1 MKIPRPIDEAG
12 YERELN
18 RAITRLERKTALIP
32 RQLDPK
38 TMLGRLWRAL
48 KDSPVP
54 LTVHEA
60 HDAAGIECPLH
71 RMGPRFGHL
80 ERMGWIERA
89 GIKDKAWVHG
99 KNELP
104 IVHKVTLFRALDGQ
118 FRDPQQRIEL
128 ATQFFLRS
136 VDRLDQSRLTNRCC
150 TMRLV
155 VGMDCFQGPR
165 KVSPARDAEIYRRR
179 LCGETQKSIAADF
192 GITSE
197 RVRQIFQRAVVRG
210 EL

>member
-18 RAITRLERKTALIP
+18 RAITRFERKTALIP

-60 HDAAGIECPLH
+60 HDAAGIESPLR
-71 RMGPRFGHL
+71 RMGPRFQQLLKLGWV
-80 ERMGWIERA
+80 ERDGT
-89 GIKDKAWVHG
+89 KDKIWG
-99 KNELP
+99 RP
-104 IVHKVTLFRALDGQ
+104 RPMVHKVATFRALDNPFYNRGRQ
-118 FRDPQQRIEL
+118 IENAL
-128 ATQFFLRS
+128 PSFLS
-136 VDRLDQSRLTNRCC
+136 AVDLLDRRRLTNRCC
-150 TMRLV
+150 AMRLV
-155 VGMDCFQGPR
+155 VGMNCFQGPR